1 MRYVTVR
8 IADSGGRP
16 QCCAKVSIYVHQFLA
31 EGMKGPEYTNSD
43 GSVEFALDIDQFA
56 EISIYVNGNESVKR
70 GSVRAEY
77 KIIT

>member
-8 IADSGGRP
+8 VVDSGGRP
-16 QCCAKVSIYVHQFLA
+16 QPNTRVSVYVHQFLA

-43 GSVEFALDIDQFA
+43 GCVEFALDIDTFA
-56 EISIYVNGNESVKR
+56 EISIYVNGNETVKR